1 MWRNLP
7 SHCEVTTP
15 TRVSGASQTVKISL
29 VPVDKGEG
37 HIIDDSAS
45 LSNVIVSTFEVVAQF
60 PSCVTLRRP
69 RDIIPHIVIIDNIT
83 KPLKMEGRDVWPK
96 MTEYLTAVNK
106 MAQFEWTLSMVDLG
120 HIPHGTPV
128 TQADVVAKY
137 PNLLGYDY
145 LEKIGECLVP
155 IILFGDFL
163 RAKKCKT
170 MEEFFDLNLYPA
182 DPNPSASLA
191 TEPVVPLRA
200 CYTDQIPR
208 AAKKAKINMV
218 VIDADEGQMGDD
230 PTSTPNPSFSSWKS
244 WPSFELCRKGDFA
257 VVKIDYDGK
266 GGIAV
271 HKVPYFV
278 LVSIAHDVTWIWPC
292 NMLFPVF

>member
-1 MWRNLP
+1 MDLVDGGSGSHP
-7 SHCEVTTP
+7 SWH
-15 TRVSGASQTVKISL
+15 
-29 VPVDKGEG
+29 
-37 HIIDDSAS
+37 
-45 LSNVIVSTFEVVAQF
+45 
-60 PSCVTLRRP
+60 
-69 RDIIPHIVIIDNIT
+69 
-83 KPLKMEGRDVWPK
+83 
-96 MTEYLTAVNK
+96 
-106 MAQFEWTLSMVDLG
+106 
-120 HIPHGTPV
+120 PV

-137 PNLLGYDY
+137 PNLLGYEY
-145 LEKIGECLVP
+145 LEKIGVP
-155 IILFGDFL
+155 GSDYIIPFL

-208 AAKKAKINMV
+208 AAKKAKINLV

-271 HKVPYFV
+271 HKVPILF
-278 LVSIAHDVTWIWPC
+278 SSFNCSRCDM
-292 NMLFPVF
+292 NMSM